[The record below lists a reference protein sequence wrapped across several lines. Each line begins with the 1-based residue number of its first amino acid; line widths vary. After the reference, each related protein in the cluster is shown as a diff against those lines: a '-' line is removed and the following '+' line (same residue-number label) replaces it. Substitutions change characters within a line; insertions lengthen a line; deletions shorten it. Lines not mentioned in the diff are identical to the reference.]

1 MKNHLLHALREQR
14 KSFLLLLFAVMA
26 GTNTL
31 FADYYRVKIDDL
43 IYNLYTSNNTAEVTY
58 KAQNMSIPYDFTTI
72 NIPENVVYSGK
83 VYHVTRIGNYAFQ
96 RCTALTSI
104 AIPNSVTFIG
114 DKAFSNCTNLSSFT
128 IPEGVTSI
136 GHDVFTNC
144 SSLTSIVVAPENT
157 NFSSVGKI
165 LFNKDKTKLI
175 LCVNNFQGTYT
186 IPNSVISIGDYA
198 FTNCTGLTSISI
210 PESVKSIGS
219 SAFSYCNSLTSVE
232 IPNSVDSVGNE
243 VFYTTGLTTPVYNEK
258 LFIYMPY
265 IYFSES
271 VDSYTIPDGIETICN
286 GAFSNCEGVRSIS
299 MYNSVKR
306 IGDYAFSNCAFLSS
320 LTLSEQLT
328 SIGELAFHGCGY
340 LNTIKLP
347 NSVSYIGRNAFADTP
362 IMDNEDNWHNDALC
376 LGRWLIRLR
385 NVSGEYTIPDSIMC
399 LYNDALSACTFNGL
413 KTITIPESV
422 IRIGDNAFWS
432 GVYEYN
438 NPLTLIFKS
447 VIPPDF
453 MESQIFGQ
461 NLPTIYVPCGALE
474 NYQDAL
480 DKYYLRECVKYAPSP
495 YIITAVAFG
504 KGHVQKDESNV
515 CETKIEAIPDYGYH
529 FTQWNDENTDN
540 PRYIKLTQDTTFA
553 AAFVRNPIVT
563 PTCDSTMGRVY
574 CHAWIDSIPEY
585 EKAYE
590 YFDVYA
596 EPYYGYHFVEW
607 SDGSTEQY
615 RHTIHTS
622 QDATISAIFAKN
634 QYEIK
639 TQPNNPKYGIT
650 LGDTIV
656 YHGDSAEIQAIPN
669 YGYYFSYWDPYRT
682 HGYWGDTLKQT
693 AKFDVYESITYTAY
707 FYPMHFN
714 VSCYPESKEKG
725 SVSRSK
731 ESKYLD
737 TVTIT
742 AQPNYGYH
750 FTHWNDGNTDNP
762 RQFVL
767 TRDTTFV
774 ASFGIDI
781 SGTCGDNLALKWEYD
796 NKNKSL
802 TISGNGTLNS
812 NYTFGVEAPQNVKKL
827 IIAEGVTTIGN
838 SAFANYSTINHISIP
853 TTIKTIYEQAFYNC
867 TGLEQIFSYREKPSV
882 AYSNTFDG
890 IDKFECTL
898 HVLSASVDMYKAATG
913 WRDFYYIQTIDAEEI
928 TEPVEDVI
936 VTPTNTTAEI
946 IWPYIVGAV
955 SYEIAIRDFFGNVI
969 CKLTFNASGHLIGIA
984 FAPSRNH
991 QSQSEQTTG
1000 FQFTVTSLDSGTPY
1014 TYSVEAKDEADQ
1026 TIDTRS
1032 GSFTT
1037 TSELPTG
1044 IDDVLN
1050 LQSDMP
1056 KKVMINGQIFILRG
1070 EKVYT
1075 LQGQKVK

>member
-1 MKNHLLHALREQR
+1 MEILTIHALREQQ
-14 KSFLLLLFAVMA
+14 KSLLLLLFAVMA

-58 KAQNMSIPYDFTTI
+58 KAQNMSVPYDFTTI
-72 NIPENVVYSGK
+72 NIPENVVYSGI
-83 VYHVTRIGNYAFQ
+83 VYHVTRIGNYTFQ

-104 AIPNSVTFIG
+104 TIPNSVTFIG
-114 DKAFSNCTNLSSFT
+114 DKAFSNCTSLSSIELPNSVTYLGEYAFSECTNLTSIALSNSVMSISNYAFYKCTNLSSFT

-157 NFSSVGKI
+157 NYSSIGNI
-165 LFNKDKTKLI
+165 LFNKDKTRLVF
-175 LCVNNFQGTYT
+175 CVNNFQGAYT
-186 IPNSVISIGDYA
+186 IPNSVTSIGDYA

-219 SAFSYCNSLTSVE
+219 NAFSYCNGLTSVE

-243 VFYTTGLTTPVYNEK
+243 VFYNTRLTTPVYNEK

-265 IYFSES
+265 FYFSES
-271 VDSYTIPDGIETICN
+271 VDSYTIPGGIETICN
-286 GAFSNCEGVRSIS
+286 GAFSDCEQMRSITLS
-299 MYNSVKR
+299 NSVKT
-306 IGDYAFSNCAFLSS
+306 IGDYAFSSCVFLSS
-320 LTLSEQLT
+320 VTLSEQLK

-385 NVSGEYTIPDSIMC
+385 NVSGEYTIPDSIMY
-399 LYNDALSACTFNGL
+399 LYNDALSECTFNGL

-422 IRIGDNAFWS
+422 IRIGDDAFWS

-529 FTQWNDENTDN
+529 FTQWNDENTEN
-540 PRYIKLTQDTTFA
+540 PRYIKLTHDTTFA
-553 AAFVRNPIVT
+553 AAFDKNTYTITTAVNN
-563 PTCDSTMGRVY
+563 
-574 CHAWIDSIPEY
+574 AEY
-585 EKAYE
+585 GSVSD
-590 YFDVYA
+590 DVSALYLDEIQISA
-596 EPYYGYHFVEW
+596 TANYGYHFAKW
-607 SDGSTEQY
+607 NDGNTSNP
-615 RHTIHTS
+615 RTIQVV
-622 QDATISAIFAKN
+622 QD
-634 QYEIK
+634 E
-639 TQPNNPKYGIT
+639 
-650 LGDTIV
+650 
-656 YHGDSAEIQAIPN
+656 
-669 YGYYFSYWDPYRT
+669 
-682 HGYWGDTLKQT
+682 
-693 AKFDVYESITYTAY
+693 TYTAY
-707 FYPMHFN
+707 FEKNTYN
-714 VSCYPESKEKG
+714 VTCYSENKEMGYVTKTNA
-725 SVSRSK
+725 SQ
-731 ESKYLD
+731 YLD
-737 TVTIT
+737 NVVIT
-742 AQPNYGYH
+742 AIPNYGYH
-750 FTHWNDGNTDNP
+750 FTQWNDGNTDNP
-762 RQFVL
+762 RTFVL
-767 TRDTTFV
+767 TQDTTFA
-774 ASFGIDI
+774 ASFAIDK
-781 SGTCGDNLALKWEYD
+781 SGTCGDDLALKWEYD
-796 NKNKSL
+796 DTNKSL
-802 TISGNGTLNS
+802 TISGNGMLNS
-812 NYTFGVEAPQNVKKL
+812 NYTFGVEAPQAVEQL

-838 SAFANYSTINHISIP
+838 SAFANYETIKHISIP
-853 TTIKTIYEQAFYNC
+853 TTVKTIYEQAFYNC
-867 TGLEQIFSYREKPSV
+867 TGLEQIYNYREKPCV

-913 WRDFYYIQTIDAEEI
+913 WRDFYYIKTIDAEEV

-936 VTPTNTTAEI
+936 ITPTNTTAGI
-946 IWPYIVGAV
+946 LWPFIAGAV

-969 CKLTFNASGHLIGIA
+969 CQLTFNASGHLTGIA

-991 QSQSEQTTG
+991 TQQAQTEG
-1000 FQFTVTSLDSGTPY
+1000 FRFTVTGLNSGT
-1014 TYSVEAKDEADQ
+1014 TYNWELLANDENGNQ
-1026 TIDTRS
+1026 IEKRTGT
-1032 GSFTT
+1032 FTT
-1037 TSELPTG
+1037 TGMSMSLDEIVNRKSSNRKLIIG
-1044 IDDVLN
+1044 GHLY
-1050 LQSDMP
+1050 
-1056 KKVMINGQIFILRG
+1056 ILRDG
-1070 EKVYT
+1070 HTYT
-1075 LQGQKVK
+1075 VTGAEVK